1 MASRQQIKGRIK
13 SVKNTKQITKA
24 MELVAASRMRKAQEM
39 VGRTR
44 LFGQLSR
51 ELLTRLRQLVN
62 VNDYELFKTRP
73 VKSRLLIV
81 ISSDRGLA
89 GAYNSNILRLYL
101 NQLKADDKAGI
112 KNYSIVIGR
121 QAANFTGKLKDVE
134 IVGVY
139 QNFPDQPSANE
150 LLPIIG
156 TATELF
162 IEGRVDAVDVLY
174 TKYHSSINQ
183 EATLMRLLPAG
194 FEEVEPQSD
203 LRDAEFEPS
212 AEVVLRTAVLRLI
225 EVQLLQAL
233 LDSIASEHS
242 MRMLAMK
249 NATDNATDLVDDL
262 TLAYNNARQAAITQE
277 LSEITGGAQALND

>member
-1 MASRQQIKGRIK
+1 MASRQQIKGRIR
-13 SVKNTKQITKA
+13 SVKSTKQITKA

-62 VNDYELFKTRP
+62 VNDYALFKTRP
-73 VKSRLLIV
+73 IKARLLIV

-89 GAYNSNILRLYL
+89 GAYNSNVLRLYL
-101 NQLKADDKAGI
+101 SQLKGDDQAGI

-121 QAANFTGKLKDVE
+121 QAANFSGKLKDVE
-134 IVGVY
+134 VVGVY
-139 QNFPDQPSANE
+139 QNFPDNPNANE

-162 IEGRVDAVDVLY
+162 INGTVDAVDVMY
-174 TKYHSSINQ
+174 TQYHSSINQ
-183 EATLMRLLPAG
+183 EAKTIRLLPAG
-194 FEEVEPQSD
+194 FEEAAPQDD

-212 AEVVLRTAVLRLI
+212 AEVVLRTATLRLI
-225 EVQLLQAL
+225 EVQLLKAL

-249 NATDNATDLVDDL
+249 SATDNATDLVDDL

-277 LSEITGGAQALND
+277 LAEITGGAEAMQ